1 MAAVLLCP
9 FGVLLFLAV
18 ALVGLSYGAWR
29 LSRIRHS
36 PGFWEGGLLWVVS
49 FLVVVTLLVR
59 T

>member
-1 MAAVLLCP
+1 VVLLI
-9 FGVLLFLAV
+9 VV
-18 ALVGLSYGAWR
+18 ALFGLSTGAWFLLR
-29 LSRIRHS
+29 NRRS